1 MISKSSANIYFVVEL
16 QLMVSGIKFKH
27 GIRNTIPNFIWKL
40 LIFHNGKLLFYFLY
54 THYLYGGPK
63 LYSTV
68 VYIRTV
74 VPQRIFLN
82 ILLYLY
88 HVFLILVLILWSRS
102 IYNSLK
108 QQHKN
113 RNYSNISSATPPN
126 EQQPLNF
133 ITLFFTYYFFAG
145 VLPNL
150 IYYVMILRL
159 YISGTHNVEC
169 YINDYWHWK

>member
-1 MISKSSANIYFVVEL
+1 MKTINFSQRKTVVLFFV
-16 QLMVSGIKFKH
+16 H
-27 GIRNTIPNFIWKL
+27 T
-40 LIFHNGKLLFYFLY
+40 
-54 THYLYGGPK
+54 YLYGGPK

-68 VYIRTV
+68 VYIYIRTVV

-88 HVFLILVLILWSRS
+88 HVFLILVLILWSHS

-133 ITLFFTYYFFAG
+133 ITLFFH
-145 VLPNL
+145 
-150 IYYVMILRL
+150 ILFL
-159 YISGTHNVEC
+159 CWGSSESYIMWWSCV
-169 YINDYWHWK
+169 YIFQARIMSSAI